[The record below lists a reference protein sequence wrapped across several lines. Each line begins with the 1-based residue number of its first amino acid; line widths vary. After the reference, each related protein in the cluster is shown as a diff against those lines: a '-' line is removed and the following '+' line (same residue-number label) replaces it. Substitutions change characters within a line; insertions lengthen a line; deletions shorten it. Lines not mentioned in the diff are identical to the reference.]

1 MCSLITFPEDVLI
14 QGIGHMKLHT
24 SFKTKSQMPESWDL
38 N

>member
-14 QGIGHMKLHT
+14 QGIGHMKHT